1 MQVSQTKNLKLNFD
15 QKLQMPRKPLSGTGI
30 KYEIEMHKSKRVN
43 FKIKMLHSTFVDG
56 VDVDII
62 FFLPHVSLDGAEVW
76 AALRGA
82 VAPLPQYI
90 ASVASGQSTASQ
102 STPQPQSRHK
112 LVINQQLPVCIG
124 N

>member
-1 MQVSQTKNLKLNFD
+1 
-15 QKLQMPRKPLSGTGI
+15 
-30 KYEIEMHKSKRVN
+30 
-43 FKIKMLHSTFVDG
+43 MLHSTFVDG

-62 FFLPHVSLDGAEVW
+62 FFLPHVSLAGAEVW